1 MKLGVVGGVPL
12 GGDWSRAVRIARL
25 ADELGYDSVWL
36 GETWGYELF
45 TSMADLIHNTERIKI
60 GAGIA
65 NVFTRSAA
73 LIAMSAATLDE
84 RSGGRILLGLGSSGH
99 IVVERLHGV
108 PFEKPLTRIREY
120 VDVIN
125 ILLRG
130 ERLYYQGELLD
141 LQQGF
146 RLRMNPIREH
156 IPIYVASITPKSLDQ
171 SGRIADGVIPI
182 FWPGD
187 QFAALRTSLDQAS
200 EEAGRALGS
209 TSIAPY
215 ITTVL
220 VEDESQREAMRRAA
234 REPVAFYIGRMGRF
248 YAEHLERQGF
258 SEEVAAVRKG
268 WEQGHDAAAAGVSDE
283 LLDTTALVGTAD
295 EISEK
300 LSGWVANGLDQPLLS
315 FAGSDTEKVERM
327 LRALAPLNKTGTGIS
342 K

>member
-1 MKLGVVGGVPL
+1 MKLGVVGGVPP

-25 ADELGYDSVWL
+25 ADELGYDSIWL

-45 TSMADLIHNTERIKI
+45 TSMADLVHHTDRIKI

-99 IVVERLHGV
+99 IVVERLHGI

-146 RLRMNPIREH
+146 RLRMNPIRDH
-156 IPIYVASITPKSLDQ
+156 IPIYVASITPRSLNQ

-182 FWPGD
+182 FWPGHKYPELRERLD
-187 QFAALRTSLDQAS
+187 RAAA
-200 EEAGRALGS
+200 EVGRPPGS

-215 ITTVL
+215 ITTAL
-220 VEDESQREAMRRAA
+220 VENGSERDEVRQMA
-234 REPVAFYIGRMGRF
+234 RGPVAFYIGRMGRF
-248 YAEHLERQGF
+248 YAEHLERHGYG
-258 SEEVAAVRKG
+258 EEVAAVRKG
-268 WEQGHDAAAAGVSDE
+268 WQDGRDAAAAGVSDD
-283 LLDTTALVGTAD
+283 LLDATALVGSAD
-295 EISEK
+295 EIAAR
-300 LSGWVANGLDQPLLS
+300 LTGWIASGLDQPFLS
-315 FAGSDTEKVERM
+315 FAGADEGKIERTM
-327 LRALAPLNKTGTGIS
+327 RALAPLNKR
-342 K
+342 